1 MSGPYDAWSLFGPL
15 LRSTEGIPMSEPR
28 RPWIWDLL
36 RLKKRP
42 ALDKLENDLVRGLK
56 PEYRKFAGD
65 PQQPAHQQLPLKK
78 R

>member
-1 MSGPYDAWSLFGPL
+1 
-15 LRSTEGIPMSEPR
+15 MSEPR